1 MNNSI
6 GLAFVLS
13 YFLILGCTINQPY
26 SEFSQH
32 EKDINR
38 PENLSDKDFQI
49 LRFSLK
55 DTAFFKTVAD
65 GSLIHLMATTC
76 RPCVKKLLLLDSLQS
91 NLTTKVYNFN
101 ADDWSMNQNIIRVF
115 AKTTFKSVYVFEHSE
130 FDQSFSNKERIIQFQ
145 NIVCNQCEFECYY
158 FIGFRQDGR
167 LQLFSDEEAVSAYLD
182 KYLVVPIENRVK
194 VFEVLKNASYIKK
207 QT

>member
-13 YFLILGCTINQPY
+13 YFLFLGCTINQPY

-32 EKDINR
+32 EKEINS
-38 PENLSDKDFQI
+38 PENLSDKDFKI
-49 LRFSLK
+49 LKFSLK
-55 DTAFFKTVAD
+55 DTAFFKTIDD

-101 ADDWSMNQNIIRVF
+101 ADDWSMNQNINRVF
-115 AKTTFKSVYVFEHSE
+115 SKTTFKSVFVLEHSE
-130 FDQSFSNKERIIQFQ
+130 FEQSFSNKERIIQFQ
-145 NIVCNQCEFECYY
+145 NIVCDQCKFESYY
-158 FIGFRQDGR
+158 FIGFMQDGR
-167 LQLFSDEEAVSAYLD
+167 LQLFSDDEAVSAYLD
-182 KYLVVPIENRVK
+182 KYLIEPIENRAIV
-194 VFEVLKNASYIKK
+194 VEVLQNASFLE
-207 QT
+207 